1 MWEWHHSIIWNKE
14 FLWFRTVKALPKENS
29 CKYTCTHS
37 QNVKALLNETDS
49 NLQSP
54 TLSRK
59 LLHSSSAPWE
69 MDYATNLIHNTSLPT
84 KHLSEEALV
93 FLKSLTAVMLP
104 TQEPGQEHTGISSG
118 QAEVV
123 HPQLQQS
130 LSRET
135 VGLSDEQSVYLSNT
149 PPGNSCVGQGQLLI
163 KYGCSIYFFP
173 YLPLY
178 LRKSPQT
185 SF

>member
-1 MWEWHHSIIWNKE
+1 
-14 FLWFRTVKALPKENS
+14 
-29 CKYTCTHS
+29 
-37 QNVKALLNETDS
+37 
-49 NLQSP
+49 
-54 TLSRK
+54 
-59 LLHSSSAPWE
+59 

-84 KHLSEEALV
+84 KHLSEEVLV
-93 FLKSLTAVMLP
+93 FLKSPTTVMLP

-149 PPGNSCVGQGQLLI
+149 PPGNSCVGH
-163 KYGCSIYFFP
+163 KVSCSQNMLAQFIYF
-173 YLPLY
+173 LPLH